1 MIGTPAVGIGGE
13 DMEFL
18 VGTHLNFLGHRRAA
32 FILSSAL
39 IVAGIVSLI
48 AHGGPKLGID
58 FQGGILLQVR
68 FEKPIR
74 AESIRETLV
83 SIGVEGAEIQH
94 FGGDREAIIRAK
106 MGDDREDPT
115 GRIVDALNERNPGNA
130 AEVRRQELVG
140 PKVGMELRR
149 KATLAII
156 YALIGILIY
165 ISLRFE
171 FKFAVGAV
179 AALVHDVLI
188 TIGMFSITG
197 REISLAV
204 IAALLTIVGYSLNDT
219 IVIYDRIRDN
229 KGRLY
234 DKSFVEIVNSSLN
247 QSLSR
252 TIVTSLTTLLVVLCL
267 FALGGEVIKDFAFAL
282 MVGVV
287 VGTYSSL
294 YVASPLVVEWQ
305 VHAEGR
311 RRRR

>member
-1 MIGTPAVGIGGE
+1 
-13 DMEFL
+13 MEFL
-18 VGTHLNFLGHRRAA
+18 VGTHVDFLGHRRAA
-32 FILSSAL
+32 FILSAAL
-39 IVAGIVSLI
+39 IIASVVSLV

-68 FEKPIR
+68 FDNPIG
-74 AESIRETLV
+74 AERIRESLAA
-83 SIGVEGAEIQH
+83 IGVEGAQIQH
-94 FGGDREAIIRAK
+94 FGGDREAIIRTK
-106 MGDDREDPT
+106 MGSDEEDLA
-115 GRIVDALNERNPGNA
+115 GRILDALNEQNPGNR

-149 KATLAII
+149 KATMAII
-156 YALIGILIY
+156 YALVGILIY

-188 TIGMFSITG
+188 TVGMFSIAG
-197 REISLAV
+197 REITLPV

-247 QSLSR
+247 ESLSR
-252 TIVTSLTTLLVVLCL
+252 TIVTSVTTLLVVLCL
-267 FALGGEVIKDFAFAL
+267 FAFGGAVIKDFAFAL